1 MSSDTSVEPPFSY
14 NPGYKPTKSILKQ
27 RIPSSSPSWLT
38 KFSSNDSLP
47 QPQPSSPQQR
57 TFGYFRKLINNSP
70 ITPNSSQPQSSTSS
84 LSSSSTTTENDQDE
98 LSSAELKRVRFSV
111 NQMTTEYFPYSPK
124 DNDLDNLHNNNIDS
138 TQTNNINN
146 ETPSTS
152 IDNNVDTTDLHQT
165 TNRSITTTPGKL
177 ISYYEAA
184 CKIKEEPLLDVLM
197 GSLLSHQQA
206 ATLTHIDLTN
216 QVLTRRA
223 IEPLADV
230 MCLDFGLEKLTLKNC
245 QLEDEALKVILH
257 SLLVVNRLQHLDLS
271 DNKKIQVNG
280 FKYISIFIKN
290 ASSLETI
297 DLSGTN
303 PDKKSIQYI
312 SQALSY
318 TTKTTTTNDTTAT
331 ASKLTSLVMDNCN
344 LRQQQLESLSNV
356 IRRSSVSYLS
366 LRGNRINQQGA
377 ICIGVML
384 RDYDDSTGGIGGLQH
399 LILDNNDI
407 RQGVQYIAQALRRN
421 QSLRLLSIT
430 DCKLD
435 VQSCVS
441 IAEALKYNQ
450 SLESLDISSNPLC
463 DDQQLEGIHSLK
475 QSLYCNHSL
484 SNLALAETGLGS
496 EAAVAL
502 AECLPENTSLCRL
515 DLSRNPAIDLAGILA
530 LLSGLK
536 LNTTMVFLDVN
547 VPANDRDMVKAQSE
561 MAALCTKNAQTS
573 DENKSRTPSLNLVD
587 PSHPSITTTQATA
600 RLTLQER
607 LAAVTKGKNSSRT
620 NSLRSVSSI
629 ENIPRTGPP
638 SATPLSYSSQHQRT
652 STRSKIQTN
661 FDVEI
666 YQVGLLEEMLHADE
680 DDSTT
685 TQPPDD
691 TIKQVY
697 LQCRKGL
704 LNLNRS
710 IPHLMESEQLV
721 DLLSLNDRLTTAI
734 TRYEEFEKK
743 SQQAASDILS
753 PPLPPRTNETS
764 MDNTNTHEQ
773 SQPQLDTASAMT
785 DDDER
790 STSPFEIGDADD
802 DDDDDDGGNDDQ
814 VGGDVS
820 AKQEIVDGD
829 AGAKDIHELRKEKE
843 MEEGEAFKHA
853 KDLET

>member
-1 MSSDTSVEPPFSY
+1 MC
-14 NPGYKPTKSILKQ
+14 L
-27 RIPSSSPSWLT
+27 W
-38 KFSSNDSLP
+38 
-47 QPQPSSPQQR
+47 
-57 TFGYFRKLINNSP
+57 
-70 ITPNSSQPQSSTSS
+70 
-84 LSSSSTTTENDQDE
+84 
-98 LSSAELKRVRFSV
+98 A
-111 NQMTTEYFPYSPK
+111 
-124 DNDLDNLHNNNIDS
+124 H
-138 TQTNNINN
+138 
-146 ETPSTS
+146 
-152 IDNNVDTTDLHQT
+152 
-165 TNRSITTTPGKL
+165 
-177 ISYYEAA
+177 
-184 CKIKEEPLLDVLM
+184 CC
-197 GSLLSHQQA
+197 HQQA

-303 PDKKSIQYI
+303 PDKRSIQYI

-318 TTKTTTTNDTTAT
+318 TTKITTTTTDSAKAA
-331 ASKLTSLVMDNCN
+331 ASKLTNLIMDNCN

-384 RDYDDSTGGIGGLQH
+384 RDYDDSTGGNRGLQH
-399 LILDNNDI
+399 LVLDNNDI

-450 SLESLDISSNPLC
+450 SLESLNISSNPLC
-463 DDQQLEGIHSLK
+463 DDQQLEGINSLK

-502 AECLPENTSLCRL
+502 AECLPENTTLCRL

-561 MAALCTKNAQTS
+561 MAALCTKNAQAS
-573 DENKSRTPSLNLVD
+573 DENKSRTPSLNLAD

-607 LAAVTKGKNSSRT
+607 LAAVTKGKNSSTT
-620 NSLRSVSSI
+620 NSIRSVSSI
-629 ENIPRTGPP
+629 ENIPRTGSQ
-638 SATPLSYSSQHQRT
+638 SATPLSSSTQHRRT

-661 FDVEI
+661 FNVEI
-666 YQVGLLEEMLHADE
+666 DQVGLLEDMLHADE
-680 DDSTT
+680 DDTT
-685 TQPPDD
+685 IIQPPDD

-743 SQQAASDILS
+743 SQQAESDISS
-753 PPLPPRTNETS
+753 PPLPPRANETS
-764 MDNTNTHEQ
+764 MEAATDNKTNMHERPQ
-773 SQPQLDTASAMT
+773 TQLDTVSVVA
-785 DDDER
+785 DDEER

-802 DDDDDDGGNDDQ
+802 DDDDDNDDGNDDDHMEG
-814 VGGDVS
+814 GGDIS
-820 AKQEIVDGD
+820 TKQETDDGHS
-829 AGAKDIHELRKEKE
+829 GTKDIHELRKEKE
-843 MEEGEAFKHA
+843 MEEGEAFKYA
-853 KDLET
+853 KDMET